1 MATLTIRPNGAGVVM
16 DWGAE
21 GGDWQRVDESSSD
34 GDTTRLYTPTANNV
48 ALFALENRTSEL
60 GTINS
65 VVVYVNIRGVDPVDS
80 TMQVAI
86 RTNSTN
92 YFSADKTYNNTSY
105 HLESNTWSTNP
116 NTSAAW
122 TWTEVDALQAGMKF
136 ISGGAQAV
144 TQVYVEVDYTPATLE
159 QEGFRFRNDD
169 GSETTATWK
178 AAQDTNVKIMADTN
192 TRLRV
197 LLNATGDPSA
207 QNYQLEF
214 RESGG
219 SWAALTSSALNTL
232 LSNDFSSSI
241 DDFTSVQGTWAIS
254 GGVLQNTAS
263 GSGGAWQDRVF
274 LTDVTTY
281 DDVTILVKVKKPS
294 FNTQVVFRSGS
305 SPNTG
310 YGIQLR
316 DTDVFRLENWGIS
329 NLQQATPI
337 TWSTGT
343 WYWVKIVTLGT
354 NIKARV
360 WADGG
365 SEPSTWNIDYTGS
378 EFSSGAVGFSGESS
392 TGTAEYDDLSIYED
406 GTALYMS
413 ASSNITASGQN
424 TTALL
429 TAPSGKSTSD
439 FDAGRMQDD
448 ENPADSVTIS
458 SDDYTEMEWCFK
470 ATTQTYAKTYEF
482 RVTANGAVLN
492 TYTVTPSLSVVGEK
506 HLTDGLSTTDA
517 TSYATS
523 TITPGAYNFIKA
535 TFVSRTN
542 ITTNP
547 NQPTLTGCGLT
558 WNVVK
563 SKVYDDS
570 STSRRRV
577 TTFAA
582 IGSSPSAG
590 ALTFDCGG
598 QTQTTAMW
606 TVDESIIINTTSTT
620 YTDAIQQSK
629 DNADT
634 AGSATSLT
642 VTFDSTPS
650 VSNITYGVFGFGAVT
665 GGATPGS
672 GFTEIFE
679 RTDTGGENGVA
690 ITSLWKFGTDT
701 TVDATIS
708 TTGTEIGGIAIEIKT
723 TITSGGGS
731 YSSTL
736 TESVV
741 LTDNKLFTTSRTLT
755 QVVTLVDVVVKNPA
769 RTLTQTLTI
778 VDTAPKNVSRLLTD
792 SISITGLF
800 VLVTNKILVEVVTLV
815 DAFLRGFNRL
825 ISETIVLVDT
835 FTSSNARLLS
845 LVETVSII
853 DTKIRSI
860 TRVITENVVINDVF
874 STFRYLAT
882 TITNVISIAD
892 NIATIMYKELV
903 FTEVLRIR
911 EIMWRRLVKPVA
923 GWIKDTF
930 GSNGFTKKT
939 FEDSDW
945 ELERG
950 DGSKT

>member
-1 MATLTIRPNGAGVVM
+1 MATLTLRPNGAGFVM

-34 GDTTRLYTPTANNV
+34 GDTTRLYTPTANSV

-60 GTINS
+60 GVINS
-65 VVVYVNIRGVDPVDS
+65 VTVYLNIKGVDPIDN
-80 TMQVAI
+80 TTQVVI
-86 RTNSTN
+86 RTSSTN

-105 HLESNTWSTNP
+105 HLESNAWSTNP
-116 NTSAAW
+116 DTSAAW
-122 TWTEVDALQAGMKF
+122 TWSEVDALQAGMKH
-136 ISGGAQAV
+136 ISGGGQAV

-178 AAQDTNVKIMADTN
+178 AAQDTNVKIKADTN

-219 SWAALTSSALNTL
+219 SWAALTASALNTL
-232 LSNDFSSSI
+232 LSNDFSSNI

-281 DDVTILVKVKKPS
+281 DDFTILAKVKKPS

-305 SPNTG
+305 SPNSG

-343 WYWVKIVTLGT
+343 WYWVKILTSGT

-365 SEPSTWNIDYTGS
+365 SEPSTWDIDYTGS
-378 EFSSGAVGFSGESS
+378 EFSSGAIGFSGESS
-392 TGTAEYDDLSIYED
+392 SGTAEYDDLSIYED
-406 GTALYMS
+406 GTALYLS
-413 ASSNITASGQN
+413 ASSNITASGEN
-424 TTALL
+424 TTAQL

-470 ATTQTYAKTYEF
+470 ATTATYGKSYEF

-506 HLTDGLSTTDA
+506 HLTDNVSTTDA
-517 TSYATS
+517 SSYATAS
-523 TITPGAYNFIKA
+523 ITPGAYNLIKA

-542 ITTNP
+542 ITADP

-558 WNVVK
+558 WSVLQTV
-563 SKVYDDS
+563 VYDDS
-570 STSRRRV
+570 STSRRRE
-577 TTFAA
+577 TTFIAM
-582 IGSSPSAG
+582 GSSPSTG

-606 TVDESIIINTTSTT
+606 TVDESVIINSTSTT
-620 YTDAIQQSK
+620 PTDAIVQSK
-629 DNADT
+629 TNKDT
-634 AGSATSLT
+634 GGTGTGLT
-642 VTFDSTPS
+642 VTLDSTPS
-650 VSNITYGVFGFGAVT
+650 SDNITYGVFGFGAVT

-672 GFTEIFE
+672 GFTELSD
-679 RTDTGGENGVA
+679 RTDVAGENG
-690 ITSLWKFGTDT
+690 IGISSLWKFGTDA
-701 TVDATIS
+701 TVDVTVS
-708 TTGTEIGGIAIEIKT
+708 TTGTEVGGIAIEID
-723 TITSGGGS
+723 
-731 YSSTL
+731 
-736 TESVV
+736 TE
-741 LTDNKLFTTSRTLT
+741 
-755 QVVTLVDVVVKNPA
+755 
-769 RTLTQTLTI
+769 
-778 VDTAPKNVSRLLTD
+778 
-792 SISITGLF
+792 
-800 VLVTNKILVEVVTLV
+800 
-815 DAFLRGFNRL
+815 
-825 ISETIVLVDT
+825 
-835 FTSSNARLLS
+835 
-845 LVETVSII
+845 
-853 DTKIRSI
+853 
-860 TRVITENVVINDVF
+860 
-874 STFRYLAT
+874 
-882 TITNVISIAD
+882 
-892 NIATIMYKELV
+892 IATAVTVTYNSV
-903 FTEVLRIR
+903 FMTTNRF
-911 EIMWRRLVKPVA
+911 M
-923 GWIKDTF
+923 G
-930 GSNGFTKKT
+930 
-939 FEDSDW
+939 
-945 ELERG
+945 
-950 DGSKT
+950 